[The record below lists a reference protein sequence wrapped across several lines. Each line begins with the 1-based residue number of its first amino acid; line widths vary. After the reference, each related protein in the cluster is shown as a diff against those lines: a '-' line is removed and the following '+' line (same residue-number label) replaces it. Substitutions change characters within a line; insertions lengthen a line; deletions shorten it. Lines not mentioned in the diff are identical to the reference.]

1 MYLKTVS
8 RLKTSL
14 LLTAILLT
22 ILNQL
27 PILFGSCSTKT
38 VDQGLQTVAI
48 TNLFPINVERMGQVI
63 STISSY
69 GSRLTGY
76 PGYYDTLEYLYNY
89 LNNDIGIQTK
99 KHEYTVVI
107 PYEEE
112 TYIEVLEP
120 YLGRIDAY
128 ALYPNGI
135 NPSPTPPEGIIGK
148 LVYVGK
154 GSVSDLDGK
163 DIPGSIV
170 AMDFNS
176 RDNWLKVANLGAEAV
191 IFIEPDGETNF
202 LECYDKF
209 LDTPI
214 YFPRVYVKKS
224 DWEILKNA
232 NKIRLVTRVSWREIT
247 ASNIIGYINGTDGS
261 SDVVILS
268 AHFDSWSVVPRLASS
283 KTELIPVALLLEYA
297 RYLANNP
304 PKYNVWIV
312 LYSGHWQA
320 LAGPREFVEE
330 FFFRGRDVVSGSLRP
345 ILNINF
351 DLMASDSD
359 GLQILYTGM
368 FSTYGGYDI
377 HQNVPNRI
385 QWFTTQINNMLTNDD
400 DIKNFAMSVFQ
411 TNASS
416 LLNSYLTFQS
426 YWGTEPV
433 FYMLDCEPVLYSGL
447 AAFTITS
454 RRSARNYIGSPID
467 DSKYANLTRLDPY
480 LQIALRVVDNLLRM
494 SWEGFNR
501 DMSKPTRLNLVA
513 SLGFPGYATFQGQ
526 VKTYNFSKGWHD
538 PVPNV
543 LVEVSI
549 STSTYK
555 LNKIIVKAD
564 GEGKFVVHGIPPAGA
579 AIGIGGGRFYP
590 LTWVARGWVLD
601 DKGTILMA
609 NDIGQFGMR
618 LFIQE
623 VLVRNPVE
631 NLTVV
636 VSKVVPL
643 EIFDFESPTFL
654 QKPIEIDPRPGSF
667 EKWRNEPWK
676 SVLSIY
682 ELSSNIPIIY
692 GYYSNGR
699 EPVAIAWVQPGTR
712 FVVLSPVGLV
722 LVNASRENTEGN
734 GFYVEYGSRGRVC
747 LTSFQVAKD
756 IYYIAYGRYLKL
768 VERNIGSPS
777 AEETIAKTRR
787 YLEKVEELLNEKKY
801 GEAYSYA
808 LVARAYAYKAYRD
821 DVMPLINDSGTSL
834 LYLFVITIFGAFFLE
849 KVIVH
854 SQGSKRIISIGLLA
868 ALFLILFMQ
877 IHPAFGLMSNISLGM
892 IGSLILILVLVTLVV
907 LMAVGEEIRK
917 GIERRVLGVH
927 KAEVS
932 RFDTAMM
939 SFSIGSEHM
948 RRRPL
953 RAILVFLTMISMVI
967 AMTSL
972 TSLTPSRVTRFV
984 NVWNVQSDFDQI
996 LIKQSRGA
1004 PPGIL
1009 SLSTLEMVT
1018 TIAGDKFYVFPRV
1031 WAFGQI
1037 DFSQSPASVFI
1048 VRSAYNSTNARAI
1061 LGLTSEEIVRK
1072 SSLFNLNTG
1081 GNPINSLLPED
1092 AYHVIIPRRM
1102 ADILKVT
1109 VGDTVTILGKEFK
1122 VVAIIEPVQTEEG
1135 KILYEVNN
1143 KLEADGWNLLPV
1155 DPQYYNSLSRAS
1167 AVSAPGAVPQN
1178 IDVGE
1183 MIIMPLRKA
1192 LEFGGYFA
1200 SISVEPKEETSYQD
1214 MEKLA
1219 VELKYVLD
1227 LGLYLSYERTP
1238 KQLSTFYTVLLGGWE
1253 IMWLVIILGALNIF
1267 TTVLGSLKERTR
1279 EVYIFSVVGLS
1290 PMGVT
1295 VFFMTEVIVYAIVG
1309 VLLGYVGGYLMT
1321 RFLTFLN
1328 IIPAGATFNFAS
1340 TFTLLS
1346 TAVTIVAALAAAA
1359 YPSFIASRVAT
1370 PSLERRWRFKTKP
1383 KGNEWYIPLLIGVS
1397 TVEESRGLLAYLH
1410 EYYEG
1415 MGAVKEGVHM
1425 VKELHKPDYENLS
1438 MSFVA
1443 ALSPFELGVTQ
1454 RVNIL
1459 TVYNEETKRY
1469 EITLHLERL
1478 SGPENTWITSNYKFV
1493 DDLRKQLI
1501 VWGALSVKEK
1511 ANYISKT
1518 RAQG

>member
-1 MYLKTVS
+1 M
-8 RLKTSL
+8 
-14 LLTAILLT
+14 TAILLT

-27 PILFGSCSTKT
+27 PILFGSCSTRT
-38 VDQGLQTVAI
+38 LDQDLQTTAT
-48 TNLFPINVERMGQVI
+48 TNLFPINVERMSQVI

-89 LNNDIGIQTK
+89 LSNDIGIQTK
-99 KHEYTVVI
+99 KHEYNVVI

-120 YLGRIDAY
+120 YLGKIDAY

-135 NPSPTPPEGIIGK
+135 NPSPTPPEGIIGR

-202 LECYDKF
+202 LECNDKF
-209 LDTPI
+209 LETPI

-232 NKIRLVTRVSWREIT
+232 TKIRLVTRVSWREIT
-247 ASNIIGYINGTDGS
+247 ASNIIGYINGTEGS

-268 AHFDSWSVVPRLASS
+268 THFDSWSVVPRLASG

-312 LYSGHWQA
+312 FYSGHWQA
-320 LAGPREFVEE
+320 LMGPREFVEE
-330 FFFRGRDVVSGSLRP
+330 FFFRREDVASGSLTP

-377 HQNVPNRI
+377 HQNAPNRV
-385 QWFTTQINNMLTNDD
+385 QWFSTQITNMLTDD
-400 DIKNFAMSVFQ
+400 DNIKSFALNVFQ
-411 TNASS
+411 TNASN
-416 LLNSYLTFQS
+416 LLSSYLAYQS

-433 FYMLDCEPVLYSGL
+433 FYMLDSEPVLYSGL
-447 AAFTITS
+447 SAFTITS
-454 RRSARNYIGSPID
+454 RHSARYYVGSPID

-480 LQIALRVVDNLLRM
+480 LQIALRIVDNFLRM

-501 DMSKPTRLNLVA
+501 DMSKPTRLNLMA

-543 LVEVSI
+543 LVEVGI

-564 GEGKFVVHGIPPAGA
+564 EEGRFVVHGIPPAGA
-579 AIGIGGGRFYP
+579 AIGIGGGRFQP

-618 LFIQE
+618 LFTQDI
-623 VLVRNPVE
+623 LVRNPVE

-636 VSKVVPL
+636 VSKIIPL
-643 EIFDFESPTFL
+643 EIFDFESPTLL

-667 EKWRNEPWK
+667 EKWKNEPWRA
-676 SVLSIY
+676 SLAIY
-682 ELSSNIPIIY
+682 DLSSNIPIIY
-692 GYYSNGR
+692 GYYSSGK

-734 GFYVEYGSRGRVC
+734 GFYFEYGSRGRIC
-747 LTSFQVAKD
+747 FTSFQVAKD
-756 IYYIAYGRYLKL
+756 MYYIAYGRYLKL
-768 VERNIGSPS
+768 VEKNIGSPS
-777 AEETIAKTRR
+777 AEETISKTRE
-787 YLEKVEELLNEKKY
+787 YLDIVEKLLKEKKY

-821 DVMPLINDSGTSL
+821 DVMPLINDSSRSL

-849 KVIVH
+849 KVIIH
-854 SQGSKRIISIGLLA
+854 SQGSKRIVAIGLLA
-868 ALFLILFMQ
+868 VLFLILFMQ

-892 IGSLILILVLVTLVV
+892 IGSLILILVLVTLIV

-917 GIERRVLGVH
+917 GIERRILGVH
-927 KAEVS
+927 KTEVS

-984 NVWNVQSDFDQI
+984 GVWNVYSDFDQI

-1004 PPGIL
+1004 PPGML
-1009 SLSTLEMVT
+1009 SLNTLEMVT
-1018 TIAGDKFYVFPRV
+1018 TIAKDKFYVFPRT
-1031 WAFGQI
+1031 WAFGQV
-1037 DFSQSPASVFI
+1037 DSSQSPAAVFI
-1048 VRSAYNSTNARAI
+1048 VRSTYNSTNVRAL
-1061 LGLTSEEIVRK
+1061 LGLTSEELVKK

-1081 GNPINSLLPED
+1081 DNPIINLLPENAD
-1092 AYHVIIPRRM
+1092 HVIIPRRL

-1109 VGDTVTILGKEFK
+1109 VGDTITILGKEFK
-1122 VVAIIEPVQTEEG
+1122 VVAILEPVQTEEG
-1135 KILYEVNN
+1135 KITYEINN
-1143 KLEADGWNLLPV
+1143 KLEAEGWNMLPV
-1155 DPQYYNSLSRAS
+1155 DPQYYSSLSRGYYI
-1167 AVSAPGAVPQN
+1167 SAPGAVPQN

-1183 MIIMPLRKA
+1183 LIIMPLNKV
-1192 LEFGGYFA
+1192 LEFGGYIA
-1200 SISVEPKEETSYQD
+1200 SISIEPKEGTSYQE

-1219 VELKYVLD
+1219 TELKYVLD
-1227 LGLYLSYERTP
+1227 LGIYLAYEGTP

-1321 RFLTFLN
+1321 RLLAFLN
-1328 IIPAGATFNFAS
+1328 VIPAGATFNFAS

-1359 YPSFIASRVAT
+1359 YPSFIASKVAT